1 MSFYQRHLFIC
12 INQREEGAD
21 RPSCANCGSPE
32 LLAYAKNKIKEMGL
46 TGPGK
51 LRINGSR
58 CMDRCEQGPVCVV
71 YPDAV
76 WYTYI
81 DESDLDEII
90 ASHLQSGIPVERLKI
105 ADLVV

>member
-1 MSFYQRHLFIC
+1 MSYYQRHLFIC
-12 INQREEGAD
+12 VNQREACAE
-21 RPSCANCGSPE
+21 RPCCANCGSPE
-32 LLAYAKNKIKEMGL
+32 LLAYAKNKIKTMGL
-46 TGPGK
+46 NGPGK

-58 CMDRCEQGPVCVV
+58 CMDRCEEGPVCVV

-90 ASHLQSGIPVERLKI
+90 NSHLRDGVCVERLRL
-105 ADLVV
+105 D

>member
-1 MSFYQRHLFIC
+1 MSYYQRHLFIC
-12 INQREEGAD
+12 VNQREANAE
-21 RPSCANCGSPE
+21 RTCCANCGSQE
-32 LLAYAKNKIKEMGL
+32 LLAYAKSKIKSKGL
-46 TGPGK
+46 NGPGK

-90 ASHLQSGIPVERLKI
+90 DSHLLAGIPVERLR
-105 ADLVV
+105 LG